1 MKNLG
6 DAGVT
11 ARLEVRDGYVW
22 LHYPGGF
29 TPGRDALDAVAKAL
43 QLHRGA
49 RRLAIAIERR
59 DAGWTPSPRLAGR
72 WDDPA
77 GKHRGCPAW
86 RALEIARRDSGTA

>member
-1 MKNLG
+1 VKNLG

-43 QLHRGA
+43 RLHRWA
-49 RRLAIAIERR
+49 RHNAEAIELR
-59 DAGWTPSPRLAGR
+59 DAGWTPSQRREGT
-72 WDDPA
+72 WDDPS
-77 GKHRGCPAW
+77 GKHLDCPQW
-86 RALEIARRDSGTA
+86 RALAIARRDGR